1 MNEIKYKEKLLEFLI
16 ESNKAKKREVGFVEA
31 RTIISEGMTII
42 GLDAND
48 ILGFVKAPNE
58 RKIRRVRGSQ
68 AWFKKM
74 YSNGWKYAGNF
85 EYEGLINN
93 GFVVMERELPN
104 PVLDVIR
111 EELEAI
117 IKEDEGSKYIH
128 VPNPLMDR
136 GEPKIYGPGPD
147 GGYMNRESPD
157 DSHPYPTDM
166 KLISKDMPDR
176 VREIR
181 NSYLEKIAGGREN
194 FVERIGDEE
203 ISLIKVSKAREPKE
217 GFESEV
223 NDFMIN
229 AKTEMKSDEQLF
241 FEETGK
247 NAVWHGKSTK
257 AFKLWKE
264 NLDAV

>member
-1 MNEIKYKEKLLEFLI
+1 MNDIEIKIEFKKKLLEKLLEFLV
-16 ESNKAKKREVGFVEA
+16 ESNKPKKYEVGYVEA
-31 RTIISEGMTII
+31 KTIVSDGLSIL

-48 ILGFVKAPNE
+48 ILGFAKAPNE
-58 RKIRRVRGSQ
+58 VRIRRVRGSQ

-74 YSNGWKYAGNF
+74 YENGWKYAGNF
-85 EYEGLINN
+85 EYAGLLNN
-93 GFVVMERELPN
+93 GYVVMERELPN
-104 PVLDVIR
+104 PVLDAIR

-117 IKEDEGSKYIH
+117 FREDEGSKYIH

-136 GEPKIYGPGPD
+136 GEPKVYGPGPD
-147 GGYMNRESPD
+147 GGYMNRDVIVVPESPED
-157 DSHPYPTDM
+157 LQPYPI
-166 KLISKDMPDR
+166 KLRKNVD
-176 VREIR
+176 
-181 NSYLEKIAGGREN
+181 LEET
-194 FVERIGDEE
+194 
-203 ISLIKVSKAREPKE
+203 IKKAIKKAREPKE

-257 AFKLWKE
+257 AFKEWKE
-264 NLDAV
+264 RLE